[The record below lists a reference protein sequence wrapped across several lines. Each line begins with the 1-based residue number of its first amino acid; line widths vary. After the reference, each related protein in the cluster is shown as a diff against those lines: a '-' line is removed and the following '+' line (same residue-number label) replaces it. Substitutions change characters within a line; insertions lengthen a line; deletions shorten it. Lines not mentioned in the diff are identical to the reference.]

1 MNKIKYMFQGLHS
14 FFLLWS
20 TQALS
25 SLGSGM
31 TSYSLVKMCIRDMC
45 SCPKVMS
52 PGTAVLLQI
61 GGLLFLIIIFS

>member
-14 FFLLWS
+14 FLLLWS

-31 TSYSLVKMCIRDMC
+31 TSYALVIWSYQAKG
-45 SCPKVMS
+45 SALT
-52 PGTAVLLQI
+52 TALL
-61 GGLLFLIIIFS
+61 SVCTYAP